1 MVEEAGFFSSG
12 RNSWRLPL
20 NYSRGVELFSE
31 PGEVCG
37 FCSFFL
43 ASVFHVHF
51 QRLGLSSAHLL
62 IELCVWMMCGKRS
75 HPYLVG
81 GRSVLAKLLWVQRCC
96 QKVSVGLPAPP
107 PRMAQQRGSSAA
119 AGGSCLQSHAGEPC
133 RSAIV
138 WATSPQTPF
147 SLLAGFSNYLHPL
160 EIGFKGSCGP
170 LKYLVQNLGAR
181 NECITNS
188 SSVTL
193 EAPWRGGLNSRAVG
207 LMGILVYWLCG
218 NV

>member
-1 MVEEAGFFSSG
+1 MWFLFFLPGFSISCSFSKAGFKLCTSLD
-12 RNSWRLPL
+12 RAVCANDAWKKIAPLP
-20 NYSRGVELFSE
+20 
-31 PGEVCG
+31 
-37 FCSFFL
+37 
-43 ASVFHVHF
+43 
-51 QRLGLSSAHLL
+51 
-62 IELCVWMMCGKRS
+62 
-75 HPYLVG
+75 
-81 GRSVLAKLLWVQRCC
+81 GRSVLAKLLWVQCCC
-96 QKVSVGLPAPP
+96 QKVLVGLPAPL

-119 AGGSCLQSHAGEPC
+119 AGGSCLQSHVGEPC

-138 WATSPQTPF
+138 WATSPRMPF

-193 EAPWRGGLNSRAVG
+193 
-207 LMGILVYWLCG
+207 
-218 NV
+218 